1 MSPEGESPS
10 YVKRKMADIEHTDS
24 DSTAI
29 SPKITQT
36 KKKEVVPGVI
46 YLSRIPPFMSVKKIR
61 DIFSEYG
68 DVERIFLQPNERGAN
83 TKKGRLFTEG
93 WLEYSSKKVAKQV
106 ALSLNNTNV
115 GGKKSSQWYDEL
127 WNIKYLHR
135 FKWAHLNERLAYE
148 KEVRKQRMR
157 TEISQ
162 VKRQAQFH
170 IRNAEG
176 HQVKEHI
183 RERKRKQGKPVDGGK
198 EEKTDEKTFVIT
210 QKDTEEDLM
219 LNKKRKLDGKS
230 DFSNSKRKGKKE
242 IVRKKSVAART
253 SFLKNIFS
261 GGLSGGDS

>member
-1 MSPEGESPS
+1 
-10 YVKRKMADIEHTDS
+10 MADTEHTDS
-24 DSTAI
+24 DNTAI
-29 SPKITQT
+29 SSKTKQ
-36 KKKEVVPGVI
+36 KKKNDAVPGVI
-46 YLSRIPPFMSVKKIR
+46 YLSRIPPFMNVKKIR

-93 WLEYSSKKVAKQV
+93 WLEFSNKKVAKYV
-106 ALSLNNTNV
+106 ALTLNNSNV

-157 TEISQ
+157 TAISQ

-176 HQVKEHI
+176 NQVKQHI
-183 RERKRKQGKPVDGGK
+183 QARKRRQGKPVGGEK
-198 EEKTDEKTFVIT
+198 EGNEKLYVIA
-210 QKDTEEDLM
+210 QKDTEEDKM
-219 LNKKRKLDGKS
+219 LNKKRKLDGGG
-230 DFSNSKRKGKKE
+230 DISNSKRTKKKDIE
-242 IVRKKSVAART
+242 RKKSVAGRS

-261 GGLSGGDS
+261 GGIVEGDS

>member
-1 MSPEGESPS
+1 M
-10 YVKRKMADIEHTDS
+10 KRKMADTEQTNGD
-24 DSTAI
+24 DTMI
-29 SPKITQT
+29 SSITKQ

-61 DIFSEYG
+61 DIFSEFG
-68 DVERIFLQPNERGAN
+68 EVERIFLQPNERGAN

-93 WLEYSSKKVAKQV
+93 WLEFSNKKIAKQV
-106 ALSLNNTNV
+106 AVALNNTNV

-176 HQVKEHI
+176 EEVKKHI
-183 RERKRKQGKPVDGGK
+183 QERKRKQGKPVHGEKDGSVT
-198 EEKTDEKTFVIT
+198 ETIFVIT
-210 QKDTEEDLM
+210 QKDTEEDRM
-219 LNKKRKLDGKS
+219 LNKKRKLEGKKDTS
-230 DFSNSKRKGKKE
+230 ISMTKGKKE
-242 IVRKKSVAART
+242 VVRKKSAAAHS

-261 GGLSGGDS
+261 GGLVEGDS

>member
-1 MSPEGESPS
+1 
-10 YVKRKMADIEHTDS
+10 MADNENTNS
-24 DSTAI
+24 SSSVI
-29 SPKITQT
+29 SPKTKQ
-36 KKKEVVPGVI
+36 KKKDVVPGVI

-61 DIFSEYG
+61 DIFSDYG

-93 WLEYSSKKVAKQV
+93 WLEFSNKKVAKQV
-106 ALSLNNTNV
+106 ALALNNTNV

-176 HQVKEHI
+176 HQVKAHI
-183 RERKRKQGKPVDGGK
+183 QERKRKQGKPVDGDK
-198 EEKTDEKTFVIT
+198 EGRTDEKTFVIA
-210 QKDTEEDLM
+210 QKDTEDDLM
-219 LNKKRKLDGKS
+219 LNKKRKLEGKS
-230 DFSNSKRKGKKE
+230 DISNSKMKGKKG
-242 IVRKKSVAART
+242 IARKKSVAARS

-261 GGLSGGDS
+261 GGLVGGDS